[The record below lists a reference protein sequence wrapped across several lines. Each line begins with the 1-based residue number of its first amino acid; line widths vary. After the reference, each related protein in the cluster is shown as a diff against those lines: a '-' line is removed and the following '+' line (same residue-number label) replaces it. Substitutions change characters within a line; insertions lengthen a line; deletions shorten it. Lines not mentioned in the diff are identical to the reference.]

1 MCEKLLSQIQIAGAG
16 AGKTYTLAEKIL
28 VRHHK
33 KDNDKI
39 IYAISFTN
47 YAKRNI
53 EQRVAEL
60 NNGLMPSDICIET
73 VHSFLLNEIIYPFS
87 QYYFGKAFSKATSMK
102 LPIEIKLQKYQLKR
116 MNERGIIHNSQVFN
130 KAKQMI
136 VDGKGE
142 TKAKHRKKEL
152 IIEYLQ
158 ASVDALFIDEAQDL
172 DADALTLFGKLS
184 ESIYAYIVG
193 DPKQSIKYPKDFREF
208 TERISEND
216 SVFHMLPPNT
226 ITRRIPECHLRISN
240 LFCPADEQQTTISDV
255 KGEIYYLY
263 STDEK
268 FSKLYES
275 FDFLKALIYI
285 RQETDTFTTQDSKSV
300 FSLEESVREK
310 LLEKI
315 NSDYDSDAFVKS
327 IEKYFINL
335 TLKKGEKGAIQS
347 FTKHFSITLEN
358 NEYAK
363 LINDLKI
370 ENKEKKLKV
379 KSIDKIKGLEN
390 ELCMFIMDNTMLE
403 YLFGKKQETNKE
415 MMRLYVALTRSKSDL
430 ILVIDK
436 PSIKKF
442 TDKQIEKGFSELNIP
457 YVTMEYIEKIENRKR
472 FRIKFQYRK

>member
-1 MCEKLLSQIQIAGAG
+1 MCKRLLSQIQIAGAG
-16 AGKTYTLAEKIL
+16 AGKTYSLAEKIL
-28 VRHHK
+28 VRHDK
-33 KDNDKI
+33 KDNDKK

-87 QYYFGKAFSKATSMK
+87 QYYFGAAFSKAISMK

-172 DADALTLFGKLS
+172 DADALALFEKLS
-184 ESIYAYIVG
+184 ESIYTYIVG

-208 TERISEND
+208 TERIRENN
-216 SVFHMLPPNT
+216 SVFHMLSPNT
-226 ITRRIPECHLRISN
+226 ITRRMPECHLRISN
-240 LFCPADEQQTTISDV
+240 LFCPADERQTTISDV

-275 FDFLKALIYI
+275 FDFLKALMYI

-347 FTKHFSITLEN
+347 FTKHFGITLEN

-390 ELCMFIMDNTMLE
+390 DLCMFIMDNAMLE

-442 TDKQIEKGFSELNIP
+442 TDKQIEEGFAELNIP
-457 YVTMEYIEKIENRKR
+457 YVTMEYIEKVGNRNKL
-472 FRIKFQYRK
+472 

>member
-1 MCEKLLSQIQIAGAG
+1 M
-16 AGKTYTLAEKIL
+16 
-28 VRHHK
+28 RHHK

-116 MNERGIIHNSQVFN
+116 VNERGIIHNSQVFN

-172 DADALTLFGKLS
+172 DADALALFGKLS

-208 TERISEND
+208 TERIRENN
-216 SVFHMLPPNT
+216 SVFHMLSPNT
-226 ITRRIPECHLRISN
+226 ITRRMPECHLRISN
-240 LFCPADEQQTTISDV
+240 LFCPADERQTTISDA

-315 NSDYDSDAFVKS
+315 NSDYDSDAFVKA
-327 IEKYFINL
+327 IEKYFINV

-347 FTKHFSITLEN
+347 FTKHFDITLEN

-436 PSIKKF
+436 LSIKKF

-457 YVTMEYIEKIENRKR
+457 YVTMEYIEKIENRNKV
-472 FRIKFQYRK
+472 

>member
-116 MNERGIIHNSQVFN
+116 VNERGIIHNSQVFN

-208 TERISEND
+208 TERIRENN
-216 SVFHMLPPNT
+216 SVFHMLSPNT
-226 ITRRIPECHLRISN
+226 ITRRMPECHLRISN
-240 LFCPADEQQTTISDV
+240 LFCPADERQTTISDV

-263 STDEK
+263 LTDEK

-300 FSLEESVREK
+300 FSLEETVREK

-347 FTKHFSITLEN
+347 FTKHFGIALEN

-436 PSIKKF
+436 LSIKKF

-457 YVTMEYIEKIENRKR
+457 YVTMEYIEKIENRNKV
-472 FRIKFQYRK
+472 

>member
-116 MNERGIIHNSQVFN
+116 VNERGIIHNSQVFN

-208 TERISEND
+208 TERIRENN
-216 SVFHMLPPNT
+216 SVFHMLSPNT
-226 ITRRIPECHLRISN
+226 ITRRMPECHLRISN
-240 LFCPADEQQTTISDV
+240 LFCPADERQTTMSDV

-275 FDFLKALIYI
+275 FDFLKALMYI

-347 FTKHFSITLEN
+347 FTKHFGITLEN

-390 ELCMFIMDNTMLE
+390 DLCMFIMDNTMLE

-436 PSIKKF
+436 LSIKKL
-442 TDKQIEKGFSELNIP
+442 TDKRIEKGFSELNIP
-457 YVTMEYIEKIENRKR
+457 YVTMEYIEKIENRNKV
-472 FRIKFQYRK
+472 

>member
-28 VRHHK
+28 VRYHK

-102 LPIEIKLQKYQLKR
+102 LPIEIKLQRYQLKR
-116 MNERGIIHNSQVFN
+116 VNERGIIHNSQVFN

-208 TERISEND
+208 TERIRENN
-216 SVFHMLPPNT
+216 SVFHMLSPNT
-226 ITRRIPECHLRISN
+226 ITRRMPECHLRISN
-240 LFCPADEQQTTISDV
+240 LFCPADERQTTISDV

-285 RQETDTFTTQDSKSV
+285 RQETDAFTTQDSKSV

-347 FTKHFSITLEN
+347 FTKHFGITLEN

-436 PSIKKF
+436 LSIKKF

-457 YVTMEYIEKIENRKR
+457 YVTMEYIEKIENRNKV
-472 FRIKFQYRK
+472 

>member
-1 MCEKLLSQIQIAGAG
+1 
-16 AGKTYTLAEKIL
+16 
-28 VRHHK
+28 
-33 KDNDKI
+33 
-39 IYAISFTN
+39 
-47 YAKRNI
+47 
-53 EQRVAEL
+53 
-60 NNGLMPSDICIET
+60 MPSDICIET

-116 MNERGIIHNSQVFN
+116 VNERGIIHNSQVFN

-184 ESIYAYIVG
+184 ESIYTYIVG

-208 TERISEND
+208 TERIRENN

-275 FDFLKALIYI
+275 FDFLKALMYI
-285 RQETDTFTTQDSKSV
+285 RQETDTFTTQDSKTD

-310 LLEKI
+310 VLQKI
-315 NSDYDSDAFVKS
+315 DSKYDCDAFVKA

-347 FTKHFSITLEN
+347 FTKHFGITLEN

-436 PSIKKF
+436 LSIKKF

-457 YVTMEYIEKIENRKR
+457 YVTMEYIEKIENRNKV
-472 FRIKFQYRK
+472 

>member
-16 AGKTYTLAEKIL
+16 AGKTYTLTEKIL

-116 MNERGIIHNSQVFN
+116 VNERGIIHNSQVFN

-208 TERISEND
+208 TERIRENN
-216 SVFHMLPPNT
+216 SVFHMLSPNT
-226 ITRRIPECHLRISN
+226 ITRRMPECHLRISN
-240 LFCPADEQQTTISDV
+240 LFCPADERQTTISDV

-285 RQETDTFTTQDSKSV
+285 RQETDAFTTQDSKSV

-335 TLKKGEKGAIQS
+335 TLKKGEIQS
-347 FTKHFSITLEN
+347 FTKHFGITLEN

-457 YVTMEYIEKIENRKR
+457 YVTMEYIEKIENRNKV
-472 FRIKFQYRK
+472 

>member
-28 VRHHK
+28 MSHYK
-33 KDNDKI
+33 KENKKI
-39 IYAISFTN
+39 IYAISYTN

-53 EQRVAEL
+53 EQRVIEL
-60 NNGLMPSDICIET
+60 NNGQIPADICIET
-73 VHSFLLNEIIYPFS
+73 VHSFLLNEVIYPFS
-87 QYYFGKAFSKATSMK
+87 QYYFGVAFSKATSMK
-102 LPIEIKLQKYQLKR
+102 LPVEVKLQKYQLKR

-136 VDGKGE
+136 VCGKGE
-142 TKAKHRKKEL
+142 TKEKHRKKEL

-172 DADALTLFGKLS
+172 DADALALFGKLS

-193 DPKQSIKYPKDFREF
+193 DPKQSIKYPRDFREF
-208 TERISEND
+208 TERIRENN

-226 ITRRIPECHLRISN
+226 ITRRIPECHLRVSN
-240 LFCPADEQQTTISDV
+240 LFCPVEEQQITISDV
-255 KGEIYYLY
+255 KGELYYLY
-263 STDEK
+263 STDEI
-268 FSKLYES
+268 FLKLYELYHS
-275 FDFLKALIYI
+275 RKALIYI
-285 RQETDTFTTQDSKSV
+285 RQETDTFTTQDFKNV

-327 IEKYFINL
+327 IEKYFVNL

-347 FTKHFSITLEN
+347 FTKHFGITLEN

-370 ENKEKKLKV
+370 ENKEKKIKV

-390 ELCMFIMDNTMLE
+390 EMCMFIMDNTMLE
-403 YLFGKKQETNKE
+403 YLFGKKKETNKE

-442 TDKQIEKGFSELNIP
+442 TDKQIEEGFAEINIP
-457 YVTMEYIEKIENRKR
+457 YVTMEYIEKVGNRNKV
-472 FRIKFQYRK
+472 

>member
-28 VRHHK
+28 MSHYK
-33 KDNDKI
+33 KENEKI
-39 IYAISFTN
+39 IYAISYTN

-53 EQRVAEL
+53 EQRVIEL
-60 NNGLMPSDICIET
+60 NNGQIPADICIET
-73 VHSFLLNEIIYPFS
+73 VHSFLLNEVIYPFS
-87 QYYFGKAFSKATSMK
+87 QYYFGVAFSKATSMK
-102 LPIEIKLQKYQLKR
+102 LPVEVKLQKYQLKR

-136 VDGKGE
+136 VCGKGE
-142 TKAKHRKKEL
+142 TKEKHRKKEL

-172 DADALTLFGKLS
+172 DADALALFGKLS

-193 DPKQSIKYPKDFREF
+193 DPKQSIKYPRDFREF
-208 TERISEND
+208 TERIRENN

-226 ITRRIPECHLRISN
+226 ITRRIPECHLRVSN
-240 LFCPADEQQTTISDV
+240 LFCPVEEQQITISDV
-255 KGEIYYLY
+255 KGELYYLY
-263 STDEK
+263 STDK
-268 FSKLYES
+268 IFLKLYELYRS
-275 FDFLKALIYI
+275 RKALIYI
-285 RQETDTFTTQDSKSV
+285 RQETDTFTTQDFKNV
-300 FSLEESVREK
+300 FSIEESVREK

-327 IEKYFINL
+327 IEKYFVNL

-347 FTKHFSITLEN
+347 FTKHFGITLEN

-370 ENKEKKLKV
+370 ENKEKKIKV

-390 ELCMFIMDNTMLE
+390 EMCMFIMDNTMLE
-403 YLFGKKQETNKE
+403 YLFGKKKETNKE

-442 TDKQIEKGFSELNIP
+442 TDKQIEEGFAEFNIP
-457 YVTMEYIEKIENRKR
+457 YVTMEYIEKVGNRNKV
-472 FRIKFQYRK
+472 

>member
-116 MNERGIIHNSQVFN
+116 VNERGIIHNSQVFN

-208 TERISEND
+208 TERIRENN
-216 SVFHMLPPNT
+216 SVFHMLSPNT
-226 ITRRIPECHLRISN
+226 ITRRMPECHLRISN
-240 LFCPADEQQTTISDV
+240 LFCPADERQTTISDA

-347 FTKHFSITLEN
+347 FTKHFGITLEN

-403 YLFGKKQETNKE
+403 YLFGKKQESNKE

-436 PSIKKF
+436 LSIKKF

-457 YVTMEYIEKIENRKR
+457 YVTMEYIEKIENRNKV
-472 FRIKFQYRK
+472 

>member
-116 MNERGIIHNSQVFN
+116 VNERGIIHNSQVFN

-136 VDGKGE
+136 IDGKGE

-208 TERISEND
+208 TERIRENN
-216 SVFHMLPPNT
+216 SVFHMLSPNT
-226 ITRRIPECHLRISN
+226 ITRRMPECHLRISN
-240 LFCPADEQQTTISDV
+240 LFCPADERQTTISDA

-300 FSLEESVREK
+300 FSLEETVREK

-347 FTKHFSITLEN
+347 FTKHFGITLEN

-436 PSIKKF
+436 LSIKKF

-457 YVTMEYIEKIENRKR
+457 YVTMEYIEKIENRNKV
-472 FRIKFQYRK
+472 

>member
-1 MCEKLLSQIQIAGAG
+1 
-16 AGKTYTLAEKIL
+16 
-28 VRHHK
+28 
-33 KDNDKI
+33 
-39 IYAISFTN
+39 
-47 YAKRNI
+47 
-53 EQRVAEL
+53 
-60 NNGLMPSDICIET
+60 
-73 VHSFLLNEIIYPFS
+73 
-87 QYYFGKAFSKATSMK
+87 
-102 LPIEIKLQKYQLKR
+102 
-116 MNERGIIHNSQVFN
+116 
-130 KAKQMI
+130 
-136 VDGKGE
+136 
-142 TKAKHRKKEL
+142 
-152 IIEYLQ
+152 
-158 ASVDALFIDEAQDL
+158 
-172 DADALTLFGKLS
+172 
-184 ESIYAYIVG
+184 
-193 DPKQSIKYPKDFREF
+193 
-208 TERISEND
+208 
-216 SVFHMLPPNT
+216 MLPPNT
-226 ITRRIPECHLRISN
+226 ITKKIPECHLRISN
-240 LFCPADEQQTTISDV
+240 LFCPANEQQTTISDV

-268 FSKLYES
+268 FSKLYEL

-285 RQETDTFTTQDSKSV
+285 RQETDTFTTQDFKTV

-315 NSDYDSDAFVKS
+315 NSDYDSDAFVKA
-327 IEKYFINL
+327 IEKYFINV

-347 FTKHFSITLEN
+347 FIKHFDITLEN

-436 PSIKKF
+436 LSIKKF

-457 YVTMEYIEKIENRKR
+457 YVTMEYIEKIENRNKV
-472 FRIKFQYRK
+472 

>member
-1 MCEKLLSQIQIAGAG
+1 MCERLLSQIQIAGAG

-28 VRHHK
+28 VRYHK

-116 MNERGIIHNSQVFN
+116 VNERGIIHNSQVFN

-184 ESIYAYIVG
+184 ESIYTYIVG

-208 TERISEND
+208 TERIRENN
-216 SVFHMLPPNT
+216 SVFHMLSPNT
-226 ITRRIPECHLRISN
+226 ITRRMPECHLRISN
-240 LFCPADEQQTTISDV
+240 LFCPADERQTTISDV

-300 FSLEESVREK
+300 FLLEESVREK

-347 FTKHFSITLEN
+347 FTKHFGITLEN

-370 ENKEKKLKV
+370 ENKEKKIKV

-436 PSIKKF
+436 LSIKKF

-457 YVTMEYIEKIENRKR
+457 YVTMEYIEKIENRNKV
-472 FRIKFQYRK
+472 

>member
-16 AGKTYTLAEKIL
+16 AGKTYTLTEKIL

-116 MNERGIIHNSQVFN
+116 VNERGIIHNSQVFN

-208 TERISEND
+208 TERIRENN
-216 SVFHMLPPNT
+216 SVFHMLSPNT
-226 ITRRIPECHLRISN
+226 ITRRMPECHLRISN
-240 LFCPADEQQTTISDV
+240 LFCPADERQTTISDV

-285 RQETDTFTTQDSKSV
+285 RQETDAFTTQDSKSV

-335 TLKKGEKGAIQS
+335 TLKKGEIQS
-347 FTKHFSITLEN
+347 FTKHFGITLEN

-436 PSIKKF
+436 LSIKKF

-457 YVTMEYIEKIENRKR
+457 YVTMEYIEKIENRNKV
-472 FRIKFQYRK
+472 

>member
-116 MNERGIIHNSQVFN
+116 VNERGIIHNSQVFN

-136 VDGKGE
+136 IDGKGE

-208 TERISEND
+208 TERIRENN
-216 SVFHMLPPNT
+216 SVFHMLSPNT
-226 ITRRIPECHLRISN
+226 ITRRMPECHLRISN
-240 LFCPADEQQTTISDV
+240 LFCPADERQTTISDA

-347 FTKHFSITLEN
+347 FTKHFGITLEN

-403 YLFGKKQETNKE
+403 YLFGKKQESNKE

-436 PSIKKF
+436 LSIKKF

-457 YVTMEYIEKIENRKR
+457 YVTMEYIEKIENRNKV
-472 FRIKFQYRK
+472 

>member
-16 AGKTYTLAEKIL
+16 AGKTYTLTEKIL

-116 MNERGIIHNSQVFN
+116 VNERGIIHNSQVFN

-208 TERISEND
+208 TERIRENN
-216 SVFHMLPPNT
+216 SVFHMLSPNT
-226 ITRRIPECHLRISN
+226 ITRRMPECHLRISN
-240 LFCPADEQQTTISDV
+240 LFCPADERQTTISDV

-285 RQETDTFTTQDSKSV
+285 RQETDAFTTQDSKSV

-347 FTKHFSITLEN
+347 FTKHFGITLEN

-436 PSIKKF
+436 LSIKKF

-457 YVTMEYIEKIENRKR
+457 YVTMEYIEKIENRNKV
-472 FRIKFQYRK
+472 

>member
-1 MCEKLLSQIQIAGAG
+1 MNVEFVK
-16 AGKTYTLAEKIL
+16 LAEKIL

-116 MNERGIIHNSQVFN
+116 VNERGIIHNSQVFN

-172 DADALTLFGKLS
+172 DADALALFGKLS

-208 TERISEND
+208 TERIRENN
-216 SVFHMLPPNT
+216 SVFHMLSPNT
-226 ITRRIPECHLRISN
+226 ITRRMPECHLRISN
-240 LFCPADEQQTTISDV
+240 LFCPADERQTTISDA

-315 NSDYDSDAFVKS
+315 NSDYDSDAFVKA
-327 IEKYFINL
+327 IEKYFINV

-347 FTKHFSITLEN
+347 FTKHFDITLEN

-436 PSIKKF
+436 LSIKKF

-457 YVTMEYIEKIENRKR
+457 YVTMEYIEKIEKR
-472 FRIKFQYRK
+472 NKV

>member
-1 MCEKLLSQIQIAGAG
+1 MNVEFVK
-16 AGKTYTLAEKIL
+16 LAEKIL

-116 MNERGIIHNSQVFN
+116 VNERGIIHNSQVFN

-172 DADALTLFGKLS
+172 DADALALFGKLS

-208 TERISEND
+208 TERIRENN
-216 SVFHMLPPNT
+216 SVFHMLSPNT
-226 ITRRIPECHLRISN
+226 ITRRMPECHLRISN
-240 LFCPADEQQTTISDV
+240 LFCPADERQTTISGA

-275 FDFLKALIYI
+275 FDFFKALIYI

-315 NSDYDSDAFVKS
+315 NSDYDSDAFVKA
-327 IEKYFINL
+327 IEKYFINV

-347 FTKHFSITLEN
+347 FTKHFDITLEN

-436 PSIKKF
+436 LSIKKF

-457 YVTMEYIEKIENRKR
+457 YVTMEYIEKIEKR
-472 FRIKFQYRK
+472 NKV

>member
-116 MNERGIIHNSQVFN
+116 VNERGIIHNSQVFN

-136 VDGKGE
+136 IDGKGE

-208 TERISEND
+208 TERIRENN
-216 SVFHMLPPNT
+216 SVFHMLSPNT
-226 ITRRIPECHLRISN
+226 ITRRMPECHLRISN
-240 LFCPADEQQTTISDV
+240 LFCPADERQTTISDV

-347 FTKHFSITLEN
+347 FTKHFGITLEN

-403 YLFGKKQETNKE
+403 YLFGKKQKSNKE

-436 PSIKKF
+436 LSIKKF

-457 YVTMEYIEKIENRKR
+457 YVTMEYIEKIENRNKV
-472 FRIKFQYRK
+472 

>member
-116 MNERGIIHNSQVFN
+116 VNERGIIHNSQVFN

-172 DADALTLFGKLS
+172 DADALALFGKLS

-208 TERISEND
+208 TERIRENN
-216 SVFHMLPPNT
+216 SVFHMLSPNT
-226 ITRRIPECHLRISN
+226 ITRRMPECHLRISN

-285 RQETDTFTTQDSKSV
+285 RQETDTFTTQDFKTV

-315 NSDYDSDAFVKS
+315 NSDYDSDAFVKA
-327 IEKYFINL
+327 IEKYFINV

-347 FTKHFSITLEN
+347 FTKHFAITLEN

-436 PSIKKF
+436 LSIKKF

-457 YVTMEYIEKIENRKR
+457 YVTMEYIEKIENRNKV
-472 FRIKFQYRK
+472 

>member
-116 MNERGIIHNSQVFN
+116 VNERGIIHNSQVFN

-208 TERISEND
+208 TERIRENN
-216 SVFHMLPPNT
+216 SVFHMLSPNT
-226 ITRRIPECHLRISN
+226 ITRRMPECHLRISN
-240 LFCPADEQQTTISDV
+240 LFCPADERQTTISDA

-347 FTKHFSITLEN
+347 FTKHFGITLEN

-436 PSIKKF
+436 LSIKKF

-457 YVTMEYIEKIENRKR
+457 YVTMEYIEKIENRNKV
-472 FRIKFQYRK
+472 

>member
-116 MNERGIIHNSQVFN
+116 VNERGIIHNSQVFN

-208 TERISEND
+208 TERIRENN
-216 SVFHMLPPNT
+216 SVFHMLSPNT
-226 ITRRIPECHLRISN
+226 ITRRMPECHLRISN
-240 LFCPADEQQTTISDV
+240 LFCPADERQTTISDV

-347 FTKHFSITLEN
+347 FTKHFGITLEN

-390 ELCMFIMDNTMLE
+390 NLCMFIMDNAMLE

-442 TDKQIEKGFSELNIP
+442 TDKQIEEGFSELNIP
-457 YVTMEYIEKIENRKR
+457 YVTMEYIEKIENRNKV
-472 FRIKFQYRK
+472 

>member
-28 VRHHK
+28 VRYHK

-116 MNERGIIHNSQVFN
+116 VNERGIIHNSQVFN

-208 TERISEND
+208 TERIRENN
-216 SVFHMLPPNT
+216 SVFHMLSPNT
-226 ITRRIPECHLRISN
+226 ITRRMPECHLRISN
-240 LFCPADEQQTTISDV
+240 LFCPADERQTTISDV

-300 FSLEESVREK
+300 FLLEESVREK

-347 FTKHFSITLEN
+347 FTKHFGITLEN

-436 PSIKKF
+436 LSIKKF

-457 YVTMEYIEKIENRKR
+457 YVTMEYIEKIENRNKV
-472 FRIKFQYRK
+472 

>member
-1 MCEKLLSQIQIAGAG
+1 MCERLLSQIQIAGAG

-116 MNERGIIHNSQVFN
+116 VNERGIIHNSQVFN

-184 ESIYAYIVG
+184 ESIYTYIVG

-208 TERISEND
+208 TERIRENN

-275 FDFLKALIYI
+275 FDFLKALMYI
-285 RQETDTFTTQDSKSV
+285 RQETDTFTTQDSKTD

-310 LLEKI
+310 VLQKI
-315 NSDYDSDAFVKS
+315 DSKYDCDAFVKA

-347 FTKHFSITLEN
+347 FTKHFGITLEN

-370 ENKEKKLKV
+370 ENKEKKFKV

-390 ELCMFIMDNTMLE
+390 DLCMFIMDNTMLE

-436 PSIKKF
+436 LSIKKF

-457 YVTMEYIEKIENRKR
+457 YVTMEYIEKIENRNKV
-472 FRIKFQYRK
+472 

>member
-16 AGKTYTLAEKIL
+16 AGKTYTLTEKIL

-39 IYAISFTN
+39 VYAISFTN

-116 MNERGIIHNSQVFN
+116 VNERGIIHNSQVFN

-208 TERISEND
+208 TERIRENN
-216 SVFHMLPPNT
+216 SVFHMLSPNT
-226 ITRRIPECHLRISN
+226 ITRRMPECHLRISN
-240 LFCPADEQQTTISDV
+240 LFCPADERQTTISDV

-285 RQETDTFTTQDSKSV
+285 RQETDAFTTQDSKSV

-347 FTKHFSITLEN
+347 FTKHFGITLEN

-436 PSIKKF
+436 LSIKKF

-457 YVTMEYIEKIENRKR
+457 YVTMEYIEKIENRNKV
-472 FRIKFQYRK
+472 

>member
-1 MCEKLLSQIQIAGAG
+1 MCKKLLSQIQIAGAG

-116 MNERGIIHNSQVFN
+116 VNERGIIHNSQVFN

-158 ASVDALFIDEAQDL
+158 ASIDALFIDEAQDL
-172 DADALTLFGKLS
+172 DADALILFGKLS

-208 TERISEND
+208 TERIRENN
-216 SVFHMLPPNT
+216 SVFHMLSPNT
-226 ITRRIPECHLRISN
+226 ITRRMPECHLRISN
-240 LFCPADEQQTTISDV
+240 LFCPADERQTTISDV

-310 LLEKI
+310 LSEKI

-347 FTKHFSITLEN
+347 FTKHFGITLEN

-436 PSIKKF
+436 PSIKRF

-457 YVTMEYIEKIENRKR
+457 YVTMEYIEKVENRNKV
-472 FRIKFQYRK
+472 

>member
-116 MNERGIIHNSQVFN
+116 VNERGIIHNSQVFN

-208 TERISEND
+208 AERIRENN
-216 SVFHMLPPNT
+216 SVFHMLSPNT
-226 ITRRIPECHLRISN
+226 ITRRMPECHLRISN

-268 FSKLYES
+268 FSKLYEL

-285 RQETDTFTTQDSKSV
+285 RQETDTFTTQDFKTV

-315 NSDYDSDAFVKS
+315 NSDYDSDAFVKA
-327 IEKYFINL
+327 IEKYFINM

-347 FTKHFSITLEN
+347 FTKHFDITLEN

-436 PSIKKF
+436 LSIKKF
-442 TDKQIEKGFSELNIP
+442 TDKQIEKGFFELNIP
-457 YVTMEYIEKIENRKR
+457 YVTMEYIEKIEKR
-472 FRIKFQYRK
+472 NKV

>member
-1 MCEKLLSQIQIAGAG
+1 
-16 AGKTYTLAEKIL
+16 
-28 VRHHK
+28 
-33 KDNDKI
+33 
-39 IYAISFTN
+39 
-47 YAKRNI
+47 
-53 EQRVAEL
+53 
-60 NNGLMPSDICIET
+60 
-73 VHSFLLNEIIYPFS
+73 
-87 QYYFGKAFSKATSMK
+87 
-102 LPIEIKLQKYQLKR
+102 

-130 KAKQMI
+130 KAKQLI

-152 IIEYLQ
+152 VIEYLQ

-172 DADALTLFGKLS
+172 DADALALFEKLS
-184 ESIYAYIVG
+184 ESIYTYIVG

-208 TERISEND
+208 TERIRENN
-216 SVFHMLPPNT
+216 SVFHMLSPNT
-226 ITRRIPECHLRISN
+226 ITRRMPECHLRISN
-240 LFCPADEQQTTISDV
+240 LFCPADERQTTISDV

-275 FDFLKALIYI
+275 FDFLKALMYI

-347 FTKHFSITLEN
+347 FTKHFGITLEN

-390 ELCMFIMDNTMLE
+390 DLCMFIMDNAMLE

-436 PSIKKF
+436 PS
-442 TDKQIEKGFSELNIP
+442 
-457 YVTMEYIEKIENRKR
+457 TM
-472 FRIKFQYRK
+472 FL

>member
-16 AGKTYTLAEKIL
+16 AGKTYTLTEKIL

-116 MNERGIIHNSQVFN
+116 VNERGIIHNSQVFN

-208 TERISEND
+208 TERIRENN
-216 SVFHMLPPNT
+216 SVFHMLSPNT
-226 ITRRIPECHLRISN
+226 ITRRMPECHLRISN
-240 LFCPADEQQTTISDV
+240 LFCPADERQTTISDV

-285 RQETDTFTTQDSKSV
+285 RQETDAFTTQDSKSV

-347 FTKHFSITLEN
+347 FTKHFDITLEN

-457 YVTMEYIEKIENRKR
+457 YVTMEYIEKIENRNKV
-472 FRIKFQYRK
+472 

>member
-16 AGKTYTLAEKIL
+16 AGKTYTLTEKIL

-102 LPIEIKLQKYQLKR
+102 LPIEIKLQKYQLKHV
-116 MNERGIIHNSQVFN
+116 NERGIIHNSQVFN

-208 TERISEND
+208 TERIRENN
-216 SVFHMLPPNT
+216 SVFHMLSPNT
-226 ITRRIPECHLRISN
+226 ITRRMPECHLRISN
-240 LFCPADEQQTTISDV
+240 LFCPADERQTTISDV

-285 RQETDTFTTQDSKSV
+285 SQETDAFTTQDSKSV

-347 FTKHFSITLEN
+347 FTKHFGITLEN

-436 PSIKKF
+436 LSIKKF

-457 YVTMEYIEKIENRKR
+457 YVTMEYIEKIENRNKV
-472 FRIKFQYRK
+472 

>member
-16 AGKTYTLAEKIL
+16 AGKTYTLTEKIL

-116 MNERGIIHNSQVFN
+116 VNERGIIHNSQVFN

-208 TERISEND
+208 TERIRENN
-216 SVFHMLPPNT
+216 SVFHMLSPNT
-226 ITRRIPECHLRISN
+226 ITRRMPECHLRISN
-240 LFCPADEQQTTISDV
+240 LFCPADERQTTISDV

-285 RQETDTFTTQDSKSV
+285 RQETDAFTTQDSKSV

-335 TLKKGEKGAIQS
+335 TLKKGEIQS
-347 FTKHFSITLEN
+347 FTKHFGITLEN

-390 ELCMFIMDNTMLE
+390 ELCMFIMDNTILE

-457 YVTMEYIEKIENRKR
+457 YVTMEYIEKIENRNKV
-472 FRIKFQYRK
+472 

>member
-1 MCEKLLSQIQIAGAG
+1 MCKRLLSQIQIAGAG
-16 AGKTYTLAEKIL
+16 AGKTYSLAEKIL
-28 VRHHK
+28 VRHDK
-33 KDNDKI
+33 KDNDKK

-116 MNERGIIHNSQVFN
+116 VNERGIIHNSQVFN

-172 DADALTLFGKLS
+172 DADALALFEKLS
-184 ESIYAYIVG
+184 ESIYTYIVG

-208 TERISEND
+208 TERIRENN
-216 SVFHMLPPNT
+216 SVFHMLSPNT
-226 ITRRIPECHLRISN
+226 ITRRMPECHLRISN
-240 LFCPADEQQTTISDV
+240 LFCPADERQTTISDV

-275 FDFLKALIYI
+275 FDFLKALMYI

-347 FTKHFSITLEN
+347 FTKHFGITLEN

-442 TDKQIEKGFSELNIP
+442 TDKQIEEGFAELNIP
-457 YVTMEYIEKIENRKR
+457 YVTMEYIEKVGNRNKL
-472 FRIKFQYRK
+472 